1 MVAIGGISQQN
12 VKQLS
17 GSGISGIAV
26 ISAIFAQKDIKAA
39 TALLKE
45 TTKEMLNE

>member
-1 MVAIGGISQQN
+1 VAIGGISQQN
-12 VKQLS
+12 VRQLA
-17 GSGISGIAV
+17 GSGICGIAV

-45 TTKEMLNE
+45 TTMEMLNE